1 MKIPDDAVIPDG
13 KITNYLLVLKA
24 KDDKSQFLAQAGF
37 TQNNPDLL
45 RAAIR
50 ELANNVEAI
59 PDIQNE
65 YGQFSLVIGEI
76 TGLDNCQ
83 IIATKNIKDFLNS
96 ALIFPNLSI
105 LKPEQIVRR

>member
-1 MKIPDDAVIPDG
+1 MNIPPDAVIPDG
-13 KITNYLLVLKA
+13 KITHYLLVLKA

-45 RAAIR
+45 KAAIR

-65 YGQFSLVIGEI
+65 YGQFFLVIGEI
-76 TGLDNCQ
+76 TGLGDRQ
-83 IIATKNIKDFLNS
+83 
-96 ALIFPNLSI
+96 LSVTTVWLQRAI
-105 LKPEQIVRR
+105 DQKFQFITLKPYKEKKS

>member
-1 MKIPDDAVIPDG
+1 MNIPDDAVIPDG
-13 KITNYLLVLKA
+13 KITHYILVLKA

-45 RAAIR
+45 KTSIR

-65 YGQFSLVIGEI
+65 YGQFFLVIGEI
-76 TGLDNCQ
+76 TGLVDRQ
-83 IIATKNIKDFLNS
+83 LLVTTVWLQRAIDQKFQFIT
-96 ALIFPNLSI
+96 
-105 LKPEQIVRR
+105 LKPYKEKKS

>member
-45 RAAIR
+45 KSAIR

-65 YGQFSLVIGEI
+65 YGQFFLVIGEI
-76 TGLDNCQ
+76 TGLGDRQ
-83 IIATKNIKDFLNS
+83 LSVTTVWLQREIDQKYDLN
-96 ALIFPNLSI
+96 
-105 LKPEQIVRR
+105 

>member
-1 MKIPDDAVIPDG
+1 MLDAIIPDG
-13 KITNYLLVLKA
+13 KITHYLLVLKA

-45 RAAIR
+45 KTAIR

-65 YGQFSLVIGEI
+65 YGQFFLVIGEI
-76 TGLDNCQ
+76 TGLGDRHT
-83 IIATKNIKDFLNS
+83 IAIHYLKYFISIRTKSLKYEANS
-96 ALIFPNLSI
+96 LL
-105 LKPEQIVRR
+105 

>member
-1 MKIPDDAVIPDG
+1 VKIPNDAIIPDG

-45 RAAIR
+45 KAAIR

-65 YGQFSLVIGEI
+65 YGQFFLVIGEI
-76 TGLDNCQ
+76 TGLDNRQ
-83 IIATKNIKDFLNS
+83 
-96 ALIFPNLSI
+96 LSVTTVWLQRAI
-105 LKPEQIVRR
+105 DQKFQFITLKPYKEKKS

>member
-1 MKIPDDAVIPDG
+1 MEIPDDAIIPDG
-13 KITNYLLVLKA
+13 KITHYLLVLKA

-45 RAAIR
+45 KTAIR

-65 YGQFSLVIGEI
+65 YGQFFLVIGEI
-76 TGLDNCQ
+76 TGLGDRQ
-83 IIATKNIKDFLNS
+83 
-96 ALIFPNLSI
+96 LSVTTVWLQRAI
-105 LKPEQIVRR
+105 DRKFQFITLKLYKEKKS

>member
-13 KITNYLLVLKA
+13 KITHYLLVLKA

-45 RAAIR
+45 KAAIR

-65 YGQFSLVIGEI
+65 YGQFVLVTGEI
-76 TGLDNCQ
+76 NGLGDRQ
-83 IIATKNIKDFLNS
+83 
-96 ALIFPNLSI
+96 LSVTTVWLHRAI
-105 LKPEQIVRR
+105 DRKFQFITLKPYKEKKS

>member
-24 KDDKSQFLAQAGF
+24 KDDKSQYLAQAGF

-45 RAAIR
+45 KAAIR

-65 YGQFSLVIGEI
+65 YEQFFLVIGEI
-76 TGLDNCQ
+76 TGLDDRQ
-83 IIATKNIKDFLNS
+83 
-96 ALIFPNLSI
+96 LSVTYS
-105 LKPEQIVRR
+105 LTAWSDRVQLMTAYMLS